1 MGSGAS
7 RGAAGLKGRWDGP
20 VGAGEAPVGAG
31 MGSRGAGP
39 VRGGLRCSPR
49 QAEGGTAG
57 HPCGV
62 GRDAEASL

>member
-7 RGAAGLKGRWDGP
+7 RGAAGLKGRWDG
-20 VGAGEAPVGAG
+20 PVGAG